1 MPKLVN
7 FILGAFSNDLAIDLG
22 TANTCVYVK
31 GQGIVLREPSVVAVK
46 KDSRG
51 NSVVLAVG
59 QDAKRMLGR
68 TPGNIQAIRP
78 MKDGVI
84 ADFEVT
90 EAMLRH
96 FISKVHNSR
105 RHLVRPRI
113 MVCVPTGITQVEKR
127 AVKESAQSAGAR
139 EVYLIEEPMAAAIGA
154 NLPIQEPTSNMVV
167 DIGGGTT
174 DVAVTALGGVVA
186 SACLSTAGDQFDE
199 ALMQYIRQK
208 HSLLIGART
217 AEEVKEAIGRVDG
230 PGEETLAVKGRCLN
244 TGLPREILLSGEE
257 TAEAFTPVAENIIS
271 AVQAV
276 LERTPPELAADV
288 AVSGILLTGGGSLL
302 QGMDTLLAARTGMET
317 HLAEDPIRAV
327 ALGLEQTLPHL
338 AKRQEGVL
346 NLARRR
352 QLTV

>member
-1 MPKLVN
+1 MDKQVQGG
-7 FILGAFSNDLAIDLG
+7 FARDIAMDLG
-22 TANTCVYVK
+22 TTSVLVAVR
-31 GQGIVLREPSVVAVK
+31 GRGILLQEPSVVAV
-46 KDSRG
+46 DRRTG
-51 NSVVLAVG
+51 AVLQVG
-59 QDAKRMLGR
+59 EAARQMLGR
-68 TPGNIQAIRP
+68 TPGDLLAVRP
-78 MKDGVI
+78 LREGIISDCTI
-84 ADFEVT
+84 A
-90 EAMLRH
+90 EAM
-96 FISKVHNSR
+96 
-105 RHLVRPRI
+105 VRAFLHKAAPGRLLKPRLL
-113 MVCVPTGITQVEKR
+113 VCVPSGISEVAER
-127 AVKESAQSAGAR
+127 AVVEAGLQAGAR
-139 EVYLIEEPMAAAIGA
+139 RVYLMEEPLAA
-154 NLPIQEPTSNMVV
+154 
-167 DIGGGTT
+167 
-174 DVAVTALGGVVA
+174 ALGGVVA

-257 TAEAFTPVAENIIS
+257 TAEALTPVAENIIS

>member
-1 MPKLVN
+1 M
-7 FILGAFSNDLAIDLG
+7 DLG
-22 TANTCVYVK
+22 TTSVLVAVR
-31 GQGIVLREPSVVAVK
+31 GRGILLQEPSVVAV
-46 KDSRG
+46 DRRTG
-51 NSVVLAVG
+51 AVLQVG
-59 QDAKRMLGR
+59 EAARQMLGR
-68 TPGNIQAIRP
+68 TPGDLLAVRP
-78 MKDGVI
+78 LREGIISDCTI
-84 ADFEVT
+84 A
-90 EAMLRH
+90 EAM
-96 FISKVHNSR
+96 
-105 RHLVRPRI
+105 VRAFLHKPRLL
-113 MVCVPTGITQVEKR
+113 VCVPSGISEVAER
-127 AVKESAQSAGAR
+127 AVVEAGLQAGAR
-139 EVYLIEEPMAAAIGA
+139 RVYLMEEPLAAALGA
-154 NLPIQEPTSNMVV
+154 GVDITQPEGHMVV

>member
-1 MPKLVN
+1 MV
-7 FILGAFSNDLAIDLG
+7 
-22 TANTCVYVK
+22 
-31 GQGIVLREPSVVAVK
+31 
-46 KDSRG
+46 
-51 NSVVLAVG
+51 
-59 QDAKRMLGR
+59 
-68 TPGNIQAIRP
+68 
-78 MKDGVI
+78 
-84 ADFEVT
+84 
-90 EAMLRH
+90 EAGL
-96 FISKVHNSR
+96 
-105 RHLVRPRI
+105 
-113 MVCVPTGITQVEKR
+113 Q
-127 AVKESAQSAGAR
+127 AGAR
-139 EVYLIEEPMAAAIGA
+139 RVYLMEEPLAAALGA
-154 NLPIQEPTSNMVV
+154 GVDITQPEGHMVV

-174 DVAVTALGGVVA
+174 GVVA

>member
-1 MPKLVN
+1 MC
-7 FILGAFSNDLAIDLG
+7 SLAKDIGIDLG
-22 TANTCVYVK
+22 TASVLVYVK
-31 GQGIVLREPSVVAVK
+31 GKGVVLNEPSVVAIN
-46 KDSRG
+46 KDDGRLL
-51 NSVVLAVG
+51 SVGA
-59 QDAKRMLGR
+59 DAQAMLGR
-68 TPGNIQAIRP
+68 TPGNIVAIRP
-78 MKDGVI
+78 LREGVI
-84 ADFEVT
+84 SDYDMT
-90 EAMLRH
+90 ERMLKE
-96 FISKVHNSR
+96 FIRKVSGSFH
-105 RHLVRPRI
+105 HIFKPRVI
-113 MVCVPTGITQVEKR
+113 ICVPSGITEVEER
-127 AVKESAQSAGAR
+127 AVVDAGLQSGASH
-139 EVYLIEEPMAAAIGA
+139 VYLIEEPVAAAIGA
-154 NLPIQEPTSNMVV
+154 GIDITKPEGHMVV

-174 DVAVTALGGVVA
+174 DVAVAALGGVVA

>member
-1 MPKLVN
+1 MDKQVQGG
-7 FILGAFSNDLAIDLG
+7 FARDIAMDLG
-22 TANTCVYVK
+22 TTSVLVAVR
-31 GQGIVLREPSVVAVK
+31 GRGILLQEPSVVAV
-46 KDSRG
+46 DRRTGARPSGGGGRR
-51 NSVVLAVG
+51 
-59 QDAKRMLGR
+59 QMLGR
-68 TPGNIQAIRP
+68 TPGDLLAVRP
-78 MKDGVI
+78 LREGIISDCTI
-84 ADFEVT
+84 A
-90 EAMLRH
+90 EAMVRAFLH
-96 FISKVHNSR
+96 QG
-105 RHLVRPRI
+105 RPRAAAEA
-113 MVCVPTGITQVEKR
+113 PSAGLRPLRYLRGSGTGGGGGRPPGRRRRVYLMEEPLAAALGAGVDITQPE
-127 AVKESAQSAGAR
+127 GH
-139 EVYLIEEPMAAAIGA
+139 
-154 NLPIQEPTSNMVV
+154 MVV

>member
-1 MPKLVN
+1 MV
-7 FILGAFSNDLAIDLG
+7 
-22 TANTCVYVK
+22 
-31 GQGIVLREPSVVAVK
+31 
-46 KDSRG
+46 
-51 NSVVLAVG
+51 
-59 QDAKRMLGR
+59 
-68 TPGNIQAIRP
+68 
-78 MKDGVI
+78 
-84 ADFEVT
+84 
-90 EAMLRH
+90 EAGL
-96 FISKVHNSR
+96 
-105 RHLVRPRI
+105 
-113 MVCVPTGITQVEKR
+113 Q
-127 AVKESAQSAGAR
+127 AGAR
-139 EVYLIEEPMAAAIGA
+139 RVYLMEEPLAAALGA
-154 NLPIQEPTSNMVV
+154 GVDITQPEGHMVV

-346 NLARRR
+346 NLGTPAAADGVRPSMEPSLWKQSLHPLHFHQKSLENFQAFLALSR
-352 QLTV
+352 QLVQSHSSGNNSSRMCRAFFPPFSKPPRQDLQ